1 MADYYGNN
9 GGGSLGTIP
18 DLTDPNLTTRL
29 ADAVV
34 PDYSAHLG
42 KLVAADEAT
51 RKLRAVGTLK
61 EQLELEKAQR
71 AAELAGVK
79 AKQLEA
85 DSFLRKYSDPEYI
98 AAIAAEN
105 AAKHREALQKNAD
118 AMTESKRR
126 DALLAAVRAAGVEP
140 DYEYA
145 EATESGTQDYDWER
159 MQRDLPIL
167 QGRHAQR
174 GVPGVDAAGNP
185 VYPRASI
192 DAPEPAPAE
201 NPAAEESEAPATGE
215 PIKIRPIELS
225 TGPVQLPAAT
235 GGALSSVPAPGSAAP
250 AAVAVAGPK
259 GTVAATPDVV
269 AAVTPAAPLAIVPKD
284 LQVDPRFVPSM
295 MQEYGKEA
303 TKLRLENFKKTG
315 VMLNPSQ
322 GEVFKGLG
330 LQSKE
335 ETFLDPKTQN
345 SYTAFVTRDGLGRIW
360 RAPENPVLKERSK
373 AQIETD
379 TEMAKDLQEDLLS
392 GGISRDK
399 NDIAS
404 VDEAIKILGDGSTN
418 VSGALL
424 GLLPEEYRALVLS
437 DKGQKVPQLLRS
449 VVQRHL
455 KELFGGRIS
464 NLEVKNAMELV
475 FNPRMSEENN
485 LATAQQLRTN
495 LFNALQSKRDSLKY
509 FVEHGGTMSGYEPKS
524 IHESLPQTPQSN
536 KAAPA
541 PPRAGEV
548 GGYGGRVYQR
558 VYNPETKV
566 YDWKV
571 VAAPTAKAAP

>member
-1 MADYYGNN
+1 
-9 GGGSLGTIP
+9 
-18 DLTDPNLTTRL
+18 
-29 ADAVV
+29 
-34 PDYSAHLG
+34 
-42 KLVAADEAT
+42 
-51 RKLRAVGTLK
+51 
-61 EQLELEKAQR
+61 
-71 AAELAGVK
+71 VK

-98 AAIAAEN
+98 ATVAAEN
-105 AAKHREALQKNAD
+105 AAAHRKALQSNID
-118 AMTESKRR
+118 ATTESKQQ
-126 DALLAAVRAAGVEP
+126 DELLAAMRAAGVEP
-140 DYEYA
+140 SYEYA
-145 EATESGTQDYDWER
+145 GATADGTQTYDWER
-159 MQRDLPIL
+159 MRRDLPIL
-167 QGRHAQR
+167 QARQGLR
-174 GVPGVDAAGNP
+174 GVPGIDASGNP

-192 DAPEPAPAE
+192 DEPEAAPEE
-201 NPAAEESEAPATGE
+201 NPAAGESEAPATGA
-215 PIKIRPIELS
+215 PIKIRPIETS
-225 TGPVQLPAAT
+225 TGPVQLEPAT
-235 GGALSSVPAPGSAAP
+235 PGGALSSVPAPGSAAP
-250 AAVAVAGPK
+250 AAVAVAGPR
-259 GTVAATPDVV
+259 GTAAATPDVV
-269 AAVTPAAPLAIVPKD
+269 AAVTPAPPLAIVPKD

-295 MQEYGKEA
+295 MQEYGKA
-303 TKLRLENFKKTG
+303 AAKLRLENFKKTG
-315 VMLNPSQ
+315 VMLNPAQ
-322 GEVFKGLG
+322 GEVFKELG

-335 ETFLDPKTQN
+335 ESFLDPKTQN
-345 SYTAFVTRDGLGRIW
+345 SYTAYVTRDAAGRIW

-485 LATAQQLRTN
+485 LSTAQQLRTN

-536 KAAPA
+536 KATPA
-541 PPRAGEV
+541 PPRAGEM

-566 YDWKV
+566 FDWKV